1 MRAAIARLILQ
12 KGFSMSKFRTLL
24 LVSTLIP
31 LAACGADNVASP
43 GEGVIIVSTPGPSSP
58 APTPGPSA
66 PAPTPGGPFTGAT
79 PAGFIDRGVIGGR
92 RVFELPP
99 RFTQDT
105 TIQNLPGAVYQ
116 IAGPVNV
123 GTDVGGDGA
132 AAGGQSVTLTIQAGT
147 ILVAT
152 DGSYLVVNRGSR
164 LNAIGTATA
173 PIIFTADDQI
183 TGTVQDTSQGLWGG
197 VILLGRAPISDC
209 NTQVAGGSA
218 GCQQVIEGTTNSL
231 YGGNQ
236 PNDNSGSLRFV
247 QFRYSGTVIA
257 PGNELQGL
265 TMGGVGQLT
274 TVDHIQVHNS
284 SDDGIEIFG
293 GRVNTKF
300 LALTGIDDDGL
311 DTDLGYRGTSQFVI
325 GVQRDNQN
333 GDSMI
338 EADSNG
344 NEDALPRQY
353 TRVSNATFVQRSTVQ
368 GGNVILLRGGADYA
382 LLNSV
387 VVGPQACLDIDET
400 GGTTTRGADATT
412 QDLGAPVFRSVV
424 LACPTAFRSDGN
436 VTPEVVGTIFG
447 SGTNGNNSAF
457 TASLTSVFINGT
469 NENGVT
475 ATDPT
480 PFNADTLA
488 GSGQPNTGAP
498 NRLEAVT
505 FIGAVRNQQDVT
517 TNFGGWTCNASYV
530 SFGSTSGSCTAL
542 PAIPT

>member
-1 MRAAIARLILQ
+1 
-12 KGFSMSKFRTLL
+12 MSKFRTLL
-24 LVSTLIP
+24 LASTLVP

-43 GEGVIIVSTPGPSSP
+43 GEGVLIVPTPAPSSP
-58 APTPGPSA
+58 APTPPPTS

-79 PAGFIDRGVIGGR
+79 PAGMTDRGVIGGR

-105 TIQNLPGAVYQ
+105 TLQNLPGAVYQ
-116 IAGPVNV
+116 INGPVNV
-123 GTDVGGDGA
+123 GTDVGGDGN
-132 AAGGQSVTLTIQAGT
+132 AAGGQSVTLTIQPGV
-147 ILVAT
+147 IIVAT
-152 DGSYLVVNRGSR
+152 DNTSYLVVNRGSR
-164 LNAIGTATA
+164 LNAVGTSSQ
-173 PIIFTADDQI
+173 PIIFTADDQLN
-183 TGTVQDTSQGLWGG
+183 GTVSDSSQGLWGG

-209 NTQVAGGSA
+209 NTAVPGGSV

-236 PNDNSGSLRFV
+236 PNDNSGNLRFV
-247 QFRYSGTVIA
+247 QIRYSGVVIA

-274 TVDHIQVHNS
+274 TIDHVQVHNS

-300 LALTGIDDDGL
+300 LAITGADDDAY
-311 DTDLGYRGTSQFVI
+311 DTDLGYRGTAQFVI
-325 GVQRDNQN
+325 GVQRDQNN

-368 GGNVILLRGGADYA
+368 GGNVILLRGGTDYA

-387 VVGPQACLDIDET
+387 VTGPQACLDIDET
-400 GGTTTRGADATT
+400 GGTTSRAADANL
-412 QDLGAPVFRSVV
+412 QDLGPPVFRSVV
-424 LACPTAFRSDGN
+424 LACPTAFRNDNN
-436 VTPEVVGTIFG
+436 VSVETVAAIFG
-447 SGTNGNNSAF
+447 SGSNNNNSAF
-457 TASLTSVFINGT
+457 TASLTNVFVNGP
-469 NENGVT
+469 NENAVA

-480 PFNADTLA
+480 TFNADQFA
-488 GSGQPNTGAP
+488 GSGQPNSAAP
-498 NRLEAVT
+498 NRLEAVS

-517 TNFGGWTCNASYV
+517 NNFGGWTCNAGYV

>member
-1 MRAAIARLILQ
+1 
-12 KGFSMSKFRTLL
+12 MSKFRLAL

-31 LAACGADNVASP
+31 LAACGADDVASP
-43 GEGVIIVSTPGPSSP
+43 GEGVIIVPTPGPTAP
-58 APTPGPSA
+58 APTPGPT
-66 PAPTPGGPFTGAT
+66 APTPGGPFTGAT
-79 PAGFIDRGVIGGR
+79 PAGMTDRGVIGGR

-123 GTDVGGDGA
+123 GTDVGGDGSL
-132 AAGGQSVTLTIQAGT
+132 AGGQSVTLTVQAGV
-147 ILVAT
+147 IFVAT

-164 LNAIGTATA
+164 MNAVGSATQ
-173 PIIFTADDQI
+173 PIIFTADDQLN
-183 TGTVQDTSQGLWGG
+183 GTVQDTSQGLWGG

-209 NTQVAGGSA
+209 NAGVPGGSA

-293 GRVNTKF
+293 GRVNTKY
-300 LALTGIDDDGL
+300 LALTGVDDDGL
-311 DTDLGYRGTSQFVI
+311 DTDLGYRGTSQFLI

-368 GGNVILLRGGADYA
+368 GGNVILLRGGTDYA

-387 VVGPQACLDIDET
+387 VTGPQACLDIDET
-400 GGTTTRGADATT
+400 TSSTVTATTTRAADSNL
-412 QDLGAPVFRSVV
+412 QDLGPPVFRSVV
-424 LACPTAFRSDGN
+424 LACPTAFRSDNN
-436 VTPEVVGTIFG
+436 VTPEAVGTIFG
-447 SGTNGNNSAF
+447 SGSNNNNSAF
-457 TASLTSVFINGT
+457 TASLTSVFINGG
-469 NENGVT
+469 NENGVA

-480 PFNADTLA
+480 TFNADSLA
-488 GSGQPNTGAP
+488 GTGQPNTAAP

-505 FIGAVRNQQDVT
+505 FIGAARNQADVT
-517 TNFGGWTCNASYV
+517 ANFGGWTCNAGYV
-530 SFGSTSGSCTAL
+530 SFGSNSGSCTQL